1 MSDTNDPR
9 PLTSAFESPTYGED
23 SSFHVDQPV
32 GSMSISPCGRDVVL
46 ASKEGLHVIDLD
58 SPYSPPRYLPHHTPW
73 EVADVQ
79 WSPFAARD
87 YWVVS
92 TSNQKA
98 LVWNLAMQSYQN
110 SIEHVLH
117 AHTRAITDI
126 NFSAHHPDILATCAV
141 DSFVHCWDL
150 RVTSRPAISFSD
162 WFAGATQV
170 KWNRQNPNVI
180 ASSHDKF
187 LRIWDKRMGAYP
199 IRSIEAHDTKIYGV
213 DWNRVR
219 PGALATCSLDKTI
232 KFWDYTVEDDV
243 PEKVIKTPFPV
254 WRARNTPFGWGVLA
268 MPQRGNSDLH
278 LYSRRA
284 EEGADFDGNLPPV
297 HSFPG
302 HKGQVKEFLWRA
314 RGDVVDGIDNR
325 EFQLVSWGTD
335 KELRLH
341 RVDPDVLQRV
351 GYEKGKSFISNL
363 NITRKGAVYRSFRD
377 ENVGVEIEEDGAMS
391 PAFDAPAPP
400 PSRGAGMN
408 TISIPYAPAWIQG
421 GNTDSRIGMK
431 GKAGARAD
439 TNPIAWMRGVKI
451 SGWDIETLGDEITHV
466 GEKFTKVAFESV
478 DIRRRKVT
486 ISLHG
491 PWAADGASLFIRVDI
506 KFPPDYP
513 RDSVPTFS
521 VQKTAAVS
529 DQLTEKIIAE
539 LQTIAQTYLSHKRGC
554 LEGVVRY
561 LLGESNLEESIAW
574 ILGETAE
581 TIKSPTNGHVGGDES
596 SDEDEVGLSQ
606 SQDLAMSSE
615 LIRPVNAN
623 VMVPRAR
630 ECGAI
635 WTRDGRLVCFFPA
648 KKDKSAYSLENLGFK
663 EMTRLSRTDNL
674 FERFGR
680 FETSSPGPRITG
692 TIASTDD
699 GASDYSD
706 DSEAETSSSSGSSG
720 ILSGLQHRFPT
731 TQTWRSAG
739 SLGFYR
745 PRSTDNSQR
754 STAGGMTSGS
764 FDAPQNSIS
773 IHDLSDLLPAKREL
787 ASEYRICGEVVDVC
801 AHNAAVALDHG
812 YDELA
817 RTWGLVK
824 LILNQTKS
832 SWSSRSKDTRGS
844 QIRRKDS
851 ATELNADVFHPDQ
864 APRNTTG
871 VVQWGNHPFGAQW
884 LIPALF
890 THFEQIGD
898 IQMVAMLSCVLYEP
912 DQQTPQMGETSP
924 KPEDNVFSPDCLH
937 EITPGPNKSR
947 AVTPLNST
955 PKDNYTTPVTQ
966 SSGRSSLEVW
976 PPGTTPPYSTG
987 TTPPPV
993 SRALGIERRAGTQ
1006 STSLAASP
1014 DQQTQTRSGHGFGS
1028 ALASSLSKSFT
1039 FAPSSASPPA
1049 SGISK
1054 RRQNQ
1059 SEGIHQTGGSGAW
1072 TPSHS
1077 AKPSSA
1083 KAYHPTPT
1091 VTSTSQTHS
1100 DTESER
1106 LMAKAPRKVQV
1117 TLKNKNAFESPSKT
1131 QNLLLDPK
1139 KDQLYRSYRMAYAQR
1154 LSIWG
1159 LPVQRSEMLKIGD
1172 IIKHPNRALA
1182 PHQNLNHPDDSLP
1195 TSNFARR
1202 SSAEA
1207 STEEMKKGLEIRRHC
1222 TNCGVQQLS
1231 IFTIQD
1237 AANATAP
1244 SIFDAQTKTSAPPI
1258 FCSKCKPRRPLP
1270 LKLPCVICCEVV
1282 DGMLTPCLGCGHVC
1296 CFTCY
1301 RAWLSAISSDS
1312 DSSSSQRDDDRG
1324 LDLTEVEFC
1333 PTGCGCKCANLAMTA
1348 LSASWTQTQN
1358 QTPSPPS
1365 ILGTDNSSSGNGTG
1379 FGLGIASPQ
1388 MRRSEGS
1395 SKSIDGLV
1403 HTNPNPGHAEAD
1415 LDKWGVSPF
1424 ASLAR
1429 GLGGGL
1435 SRGLRGKDD
1444 RDTNDNQDSDKDR
1457 DKDKDNDRRKL
1468 RTVSAFVSKRSSLNQ
1483 VLS

>member
-1 MSDTNDPR
+1 MSDSNDPR
-9 PLTSAFESPTYGED
+9 PLASAFDSPTFAED

-98 LVWNLAMQSYQN
+98 LVWNLAMRSYQN

-150 RVTSRPAISFSD
+150 RATSRPAISFSD

-180 ASSHDKF
+180 ASSHDRF

-232 KFWDYTVEDDV
+232 KFWDYTIEDDV

-254 WRARNTPFGWGVLA
+254 WRARNTPFGWGVLV

-284 EEGADFDGNLPPV
+284 VEGTDPDGHLPPV

-314 RGDVVDGIDNR
+314 RGDVVDGIDHR

-377 ENVGVEIEEDGAMS
+377 ENVGLEIEEDFAMS
-391 PAFDAPAPP
+391 PEFETPVPP
-400 PSRGAGMN
+400 SSRGAGMN

-421 GNTDSRIGMK
+421 GNADSRIGMK
-431 GKAGARAD
+431 SRSGLRAD
-439 TNPIAWMRGVKI
+439 NNPIAWMRGVKI

-478 DIRRRKVT
+478 DIRRRKAT

-491 PWAADGASLFIRVDI
+491 PWGADGASLFIRVDI

-513 RDSVPTFS
+513 RDAVPTFS
-521 VQKTAAVS
+521 VQKTTAVS
-529 DQLTEKIIAE
+529 DQLASKIIAE
-539 LQTIAQTYLSHKRGC
+539 LQTISETYLSYKRGC

-561 LLGESNLEESIAW
+561 LLGESSLEESIAW

-581 TIKSPTNGHVGGDES
+581 TIKSPTNGHDGGDES

-635 WTRDGRLVCFFPA
+635 WGNDGRLVCFFPT

-663 EMTRLSRTDNL
+663 EMTRLSRSDNL

-699 GASDYSD
+699 GASEYSD

-731 TQTWRSAG
+731 PQTWRSAG
-739 SLGFYR
+739 SLGLYR

-754 STAGGMTSGS
+754 STVGGMTSRS
-764 FDAPQNSIS
+764 SDAPQNVIS
-773 IHDLSDLLPAKREL
+773 IHDLSGILPAKREL
-787 ASEYRICGEVVDVC
+787 AIGYRICGKVVDVC

-812 YDELA
+812 HYELA
-817 RTWGLVK
+817 RIWGLVK
-824 LILNQTKS
+824 LILHQTKPLS
-832 SWSSRSKDTRGS
+832 PSRVTNSISRSSRI
-844 QIRRKDS
+844 QRKDS
-851 ATELNADVFHPDQ
+851 AIDLSFDALHSKKTSQ
-864 APRNTTG
+864 NTTN
-871 VVQWGNHPFGAQW
+871 VVEWGNHPFGGHW

-890 THFEQIGD
+890 AHFEQVGD

-912 DQQTPQMGETSP
+912 NLERTPPKRELLPEQADNDFFPLDVHKDATSAA
-924 KPEDNVFSPDCLH
+924 NMSQ
-937 EITPGPNKSR
+937 
-947 AVTPLNST
+947 AVTPLNSA
-955 PKDNYTTPVTQ
+955 PKDSHATRGAQ
-966 SSGRSSLEVW
+966 SSGRSSLELW
-976 PPGTTPPYSTG
+976 RAGTTPPYSAG
-987 TTPPPV
+987 TTPPLL
-993 SRALGIERRAGTQ
+993 SRTSGLGIERRAVTQ
-1006 STSLAASP
+1006 HPSLAASP
-1014 DQQTQTRSGHGFGS
+1014 DQQAQARSGSGFGS
-1028 ALASSLSKSFT
+1028 ALASSLTRSFNT

-1049 SGISK
+1049 GDLL
-1054 RRQNQ
+1054 RRKYAQVE
-1059 SEGIHQTGGSGAW
+1059 SPRTAVGSGTW
-1072 TPSHS
+1072 TPTITTPRPASTNNDHL
-1077 AKPSSA
+1077 AAAAISS
-1083 KAYHPTPT
+1083 
-1091 VTSTSQTHS
+1091 SQTHS

-1106 LMAKAPRKVQV
+1106 PTPKNAKPTKKVRI
-1117 TLKNKNAFESPSKT
+1117 TLKNKGSFDSDNAT
-1131 QNLLLDPK
+1131 QALFLDPN
-1139 KDQLYRSYRMAYAQR
+1139 KDRVYRSYRIAYAHL
-1154 LSIWG
+1154 LSVWG
-1159 LPVQRSEMLKIGD
+1159 LPIQRSEILKIGD
-1172 IIKHPNRALA
+1172 LEQSNHARSREAA
-1182 PHQNLNHPDDSLP
+1182 PSSPKDSFSLP
-1195 TSNFARR
+1195 GPIRTTSP
-1202 SSAEA
+1202 ET
-1207 STEEMKKGLEIRRHC
+1207 STDEDDKGLGIQRHC
-1222 TNCGVQQLS
+1222 LGCGAPQLS
-1231 IFTIQD
+1231 IFAIQTTVD
-1237 AANATAP
+1237 AAVAAKNGKTKGDAS
-1244 SIFDAQTKTSAPPI
+1244 SIICP
-1258 FCSKCKPRRPLP
+1258 KCKPIRPLP
-1270 LKLPCVICCEVV
+1270 LKVPCAICHEVV
-1282 DGMLTPCLGCGHVC
+1282 EGMLAPCLGCGHVC
-1296 CFTCY
+1296 CFSCY
-1301 RAWLSAISSDS
+1301 RDWLPVVSTDPSQQHSNDS
-1312 DSSSSQRDDDRG
+1312 NQELDSQ
-1324 LDLTEVEFC
+1324 FC
-1333 PTGCGCKCANLAMTA
+1333 PAGCGCRCADHGMIDIAAPPPLSWSRASSPVHEGDSPN
-1348 LSASWTQTQN
+1348 SASVYRVQN
-1358 QTPSPPS
+1358 RRE
-1365 ILGTDNSSSGNGTG
+1365 
-1379 FGLGIASPQ
+1379 AS
-1388 MRRSEGS
+1388 R
-1395 SKSIDGLV
+1395 SIDGLM
-1403 HTNPNPGHAEAD
+1403 NPGHVHGHGHAEDD
-1415 LDKWGVSPF
+1415 LEHWGASPF

-1435 SRGLRGKDD
+1435 SRGLRGKE
-1444 RDTNDNQDSDKDR
+1444 DK
-1457 DKDKDNDRRKL
+1457 RKSGK
-1468 RTVSAFVSKRSSLNQ
+1468 TPGNSAFVPKRSSMNQ
-1483 VLS
+1483 VLI

>member
-1 MSDTNDPR
+1 MSDSNETR
-9 PLTSAFESPTYGED
+9 PLSSAFDSPTFGED
-23 SSFHVDQPV
+23 SSIHVDQPI

-46 ASKEGLHVIDLD
+46 ASKEGLHVLDLD

-117 AHTRAITDI
+117 GHTRAITDI
-126 NFSAHHPDILATCAV
+126 NFSAHHPDVLATCAV

-150 RVTSRPAISFSD
+150 RTPSRPAISFSD

-284 EEGADFDGNLPPV
+284 VEGADTDGHLPPV

-314 RGDVVDGIDNR
+314 RGDVVDGIDHR

-341 RVDPDVLQRV
+341 RVDPDILQRV
-351 GYEKGKSFISNL
+351 GYEEGKSFISNL
-363 NITRKGAVYRSFRD
+363 NITRKGASYRSFRD
-377 ENVGVEIEEDGAMS
+377 GNVGLDNEYEGSLS
-391 PAFDAPAPP
+391 PAFEPTAPSS
-400 PSRGAGMN
+400 SRSAGLN

-421 GNTDSRIGMK
+421 GNTDSRIGMQ
-431 GKAGARAD
+431 GRPNLRAD
-439 TNPIAWMRGVKI
+439 TNPISWMRGVKI

-478 DIRRRKVT
+478 DIRRRKAT
-486 ISLHG
+486 ISLQG
-491 PWAADGASLFIRVDI
+491 PWGPEGASLFLRVDI

-513 RDSVPTFS
+513 RDSVPSFS
-521 VQKTAAVS
+521 VQKTTAVS
-529 DQLTEKIIAE
+529 DQLASKIIAE
-539 LQTIAQTYLSHKRGC
+539 LQTISETYLSHKRGC

-561 LLGESNLEESIAW
+561 LLGESSLEESIAW

-581 TIKSPTNGHVGGDES
+581 TVKSPTNGQAGGEES

-606 SQDLAMSSE
+606 SQDLAMSSD

-623 VMVPRAR
+623 VMVPMAR
-630 ECGAI
+630 VCGAV
-635 WTRDGRLVCFFPA
+635 WAKDGRLVCFFPT
-648 KKDKSAYSLENLGFK
+648 KKDKSEYSLENLGLK
-663 EMTRLSRTDNL
+663 EMTRLSRSDKV

-680 FETSSPGPRITG
+680 FQTNSPGPRATG
-692 TIASTDD
+692 TITSTDD
-699 GASDYSD
+699 GASEYSD
-706 DSEAETSSSSGSSG
+706 DSDAETSSSSGSSG

-731 TQTWRSAG
+731 PQTWRSAG
-739 SLGFYR
+739 SLGLYR

-754 STAGGMTSGS
+754 STVGGMTSRS
-764 FDAPQNSIS
+764 SDTPQNMIS
-773 IHDLSDLLPAKREL
+773 IYDLSDILPAKRGL
-787 ASEYRICGEVVDVC
+787 ASKYRICGKVVDVC

-812 YDELA
+812 YYELA
-817 RTWGLVK
+817 RIWGLVK
-824 LILNQTKS
+824 LILHENKS
-832 SWSSRSKDTRGS
+832 PRSSPPRSATARVS
-844 QIRRKDS
+844 RIQRKDS
-851 ATELNADVFHPDQ
+851 AIDLSYDDQ
-864 APRNTTG
+864 SPQDTTG
-871 VVQWGNHPFGAQW
+871 SVIQWGNHPFGGHW

-890 THFEQIGD
+890 SHFEQIGD

-912 DQQTPQMGETSP
+912 NLERTPPEKESKAVP
-924 KPEDNVFSPDCLH
+924 KGADHGSFSL
-937 EITPGPNKSR
+937 EFYNTRPGGTNKSQ

-955 PKDNYTTPVTQ
+955 PKDSHATPVTQ
-966 SSGRSSLEVW
+966 SSGRSSSELW
-976 PPGTTPPYSTG
+976 RTGTTPPLSTG
-987 TTPPPV
+987 TTPPLL
-993 SRALGIERRAGTQ
+993 RMGGLAAERKAVTQ
-1006 STSLAASP
+1006 NPSLAASP
-1014 DQQTQTRSGHGFGS
+1014 DQQSQPRSGSGFGS
-1028 ALASSLSKSFT
+1028 VLASSLSRSFT
-1039 FAPSSASPPA
+1039 FGPSSASPPA
-1049 SGISK
+1049 GDLPRKKQESPHAAGGTGIWATSGF
-1054 RRQNQ
+1054 
-1059 SEGIHQTGGSGAW
+1059 T
-1072 TPSHS
+1072 
-1077 AKPSSA
+1077 AKPVSA
-1083 KAYHPTPT
+1083 IPDYLT
-1091 VTSTSQTHS
+1091 TSTALTSQTHS

-1106 LMAKAPRKVQV
+1106 ARISKGTGKVRA
-1117 TLKNKNAFESPSKT
+1117 TLKNKGAFESDSTT
-1131 QNLLLDPK
+1131 QNLFLDPK
-1139 KDQLYRSYRMAYAQR
+1139 KDRLYRSYRIAYAYL

-1159 LPVQRSEMLKIGD
+1159 LPVQHSEMLKIGD
-1172 IIKHPNRALA
+1172 TAIQL
-1182 PHQNLNHPDDSLP
+1182 QDNHTRHRNSSSPEDSFSL
-1195 TSNFARR
+1195 SSFARR
-1202 SSAEA
+1202 GSVGTATGEDIQ
-1207 STEEMKKGLEIRRHC
+1207 GLGVQRHC
-1222 TNCGVQQLS
+1222 IRCGHALQLS
-1231 IFTIQD
+1231 IFAIQD
-1237 AANATAP
+1237 ITNAAVAAAKNHVKGSGT
-1244 SIFDAQTKTSAPPI
+1244 SIICPNCEPK
-1258 FCSKCKPRRPLP
+1258 RPLP
-1270 LKLPCVICCEVV
+1270 LKIPCVICREVV
-1282 DGMLTPCLGCGHVC
+1282 EGMLTPCLGCGHVS
-1296 CFTCY
+1296 CFGCY
-1301 RAWLSAISSDS
+1301 QDWLSTNSSDLHS
-1312 DSSSSQRDDDRG
+1312 DDSDQETDSQ
-1324 LDLTEVEFC
+1324 FC
-1333 PTGCGCKCANLAMTA
+1333 PSGCGCKCADHAETEIPA
-1348 LSASWTQTQN
+1348 PWSQP
-1358 QTPSPPS
+1358 PSP
-1365 ILGTDNSSSGNGTG
+1365 IAEDDNS
-1379 FGLGIASPQ
+1379 IH
-1388 MRRSEGS
+1388 RSHVKRLEES
-1395 SKSIDGLV
+1395 RSIDFLATSGQ
-1403 HTNPNPGHAEAD
+1403 HEDD
-1415 LDKWGVSPF
+1415 LENWGVSPF

-1435 SRGLRGKDD
+1435 SRGLRGKE
-1444 RDTNDNQDSDKDR
+1444 DK
-1457 DKDKDNDRRKL
+1457 RKSK
-1468 RTVSAFVSKRSSLNQ
+1468 TASSTFVPKRSSMNQ

>member
-1 MSDTNDPR
+1 MSDSNEPR
-9 PLTSAFESPTYGED
+9 PLTSAFESPTFGED

-46 ASKEGLHVIDLD
+46 ASKEGLHIIDLD

-150 RVTSRPAISFSD
+150 RTPSRPAISVSD

-170 KWNRQNPNVI
+170 KWNRQNPNII

-232 KFWDYTVEDDV
+232 KFWDYTVADDV

-284 EEGADFDGNLPPV
+284 VEGTDPEGHLPPV
-297 HSFPG
+297 HSFPR

-314 RGDVVDGIDNR
+314 RGNVVDGLDNR

-341 RVDPDVLQRV
+341 RVDSEVLERV

-363 NITRKGAVYRSFRD
+363 NITRKGALYRSFRD
-377 ENVGVEIEEDGAMS
+377 PNVGLEDGDESPLS
-391 PAFDAPAPP
+391 PAFESALSP
-400 PSRGAGMN
+400 PSRGMEMN

-421 GNTDSRIGMK
+421 ANADSRIGMQ
-431 GKAGARAD
+431 GRSSLRTD

-478 DIRRRKVT
+478 DIRQRKAT

-491 PWAADGASLFIRVDI
+491 PWGEEGASLFIRVDI

-513 RDSVPTFS
+513 RDSVPTFV
-521 VQKTAAVS
+521 VQKTTAVT
-529 DQLTEKIIAE
+529 DDLVNKIAAE
-539 LQTIAQTYLSHKRGC
+539 LQTISETYLSHKRGC

-581 TIKSPTNGHVGGDES
+581 TVKSPTNGQVGGEES
-596 SDEDEVGLSQ
+596 SDEDEVGMSQ

-623 VMVPRAR
+623 VMVPVAR
-630 ECGAI
+630 VCGAV
-635 WTRDGRLVCFFPA
+635 WAKDGRLVCFFPT
-648 KKDKSAYSLENLGFK
+648 KKDNSAYSLENLGFK
-663 EMTRLSRTDNL
+663 EMTRLSRSEKV

-680 FETSSPGPRITG
+680 FETSSPGPRNIG
-692 TIASTDD
+692 TITSTDD
-699 GASDYSD
+699 GASEYSD

-731 TQTWRSAG
+731 PQTWRSAG

-754 STAGGMTSGS
+754 STVGGATARSS
-764 FDAPQNSIS
+764 DAAQNVIS
-773 IHDLSDLLPAKREL
+773 IHGLSSLLPAKREL
-787 ASEYRICGEVVDVC
+787 AFRYRICGKVVDVC
-801 AHNAAVALDHG
+801 AHNAEVALELG
-812 YDELA
+812 YSELA
-817 RTWGLVK
+817 RIWGLVK
-824 LILNQTKS
+824 LILHENRTP
-832 SWSSRSKDTRGS
+832 GS
-844 QIRRKDS
+844 PIPRIANGVSPIQRKDS
-851 ATELNADVFHPDQ
+851 AIDLSYDTVHGDRSLLD
-864 APRNTTG
+864 TTG
-871 VVQWGNHPFGAQW
+871 VIEWGNHPYGSQW
-884 LIPALF
+884 LIPALLE
-890 THFEQIGD
+890 HFERTGD
-898 IQMVAMLSCVLYEP
+898 VQMVAMLSCVLYEP
-912 DQQTPQMGETSP
+912 NLDRTPPEAMTAR
-924 KPEDNVFSPDCLH
+924 KPADNDALSIDFY
-937 EITPGPNKSR
+937 GPPSAGIDKSQ
-947 AVTPLNST
+947 AATPLTST
-955 PKDNYTTPVTQ
+955 PKDSHATPATH
-966 SSGRSSLEVW
+966 SSGRSSSEIW
-976 PPGTTPPYSTG
+976 RTGTTPPFSTG
-987 TTPPPV
+987 TTPPLL
-993 SRALGIERRAGTQ
+993 SRTGALAAERKAVTQ
-1006 STSLAASP
+1006 NPSLAASP
-1014 DQQTQTRSGHGFGS
+1014 DQQSQPRSGSGFGS
-1028 ALASSLSKSFT
+1028 VLASSLSRSFT

-1049 SGISK
+1049 GGLLK
-1054 RRQNQ
+1054 RRLGQ
-1059 SEGIHQTGGSGAW
+1059 SESPQAPTGSGTW
-1072 TPSHS
+1072 TPNTPHFKPAS
-1077 AKPSSA
+1077 AIPEYLA
-1083 KAYHPTPT
+1083 
-1091 VTSTSQTHS
+1091 TSTAVTSQTHS

-1106 LMAKAPRKVQV
+1106 TRIPRVKGKVRTV
-1117 TLKNKNAFESPSKT
+1117 LKNQGAFDTDST
-1131 QNLLLDPK
+1131 TLNTFLDPK
-1139 KDQLYRSYRMAYAQR
+1139 KGSLYRSYRSAYAHL

-1159 LPVQRSEMLKIGD
+1159 LPLQRSELLKIGD
-1172 IIKHPNRALA
+1172 TATQALDSRARTLKS
-1182 PHQNLNHPDDSLP
+1182 PEHSFTLSGS
-1195 TSNFARR
+1195 TRR
-1202 SSAEA
+1202 G
-1207 STEEMKKGLEIRRHC
+1207 STEPATGEESRGLGIQRHC
-1222 TNCGVQQLS
+1222 IGCGQPQQLC
-1231 IFTIQD
+1231 IFTIQNVVD
-1237 AANATAP
+1237 TAVTAAKNNVKGATVP
-1244 SIFDAQTKTSAPPI
+1244 LI
-1258 FCSKCKPRRPLP
+1258 CSHCKPKRPLP
-1270 LKLPCVICCEVV
+1270 LKLPCVICREVV
-1282 DGMLTPCLGCGHVC
+1282 EGMLTPCLGCGHVC
-1296 CFTCY
+1296 CFSCARDWAAT
-1301 RAWLSAISSDS
+1301 ISDLPFGDDS
-1312 DSSSSQRDDDRG
+1312 EH
-1324 LDLTEVEFC
+1324 EVDPQFC
-1333 PTGCGCKCANLAMTA
+1333 PSGCGCKCADHAVIDNAPPW
-1348 LSASWTQTQN
+1348 SEP
-1358 QTPSPPS
+1358 PSPLAES
-1365 ILGTDNSSSGNGTG
+1365 DSSLFKGRIEQLDG
-1379 FGLGIASPQ
+1379 P
-1388 MRRSEGS
+1388 
-1395 SKSIDGLV
+1395 KSIDHVANLGQPEDELE
-1403 HTNPNPGHAEAD
+1403 HWDA
-1415 LDKWGVSPF
+1415 SPF

-1435 SRGLRGKDD
+1435 SRGLRGKE
-1444 RDTNDNQDSDKDR
+1444 DK
-1457 DKDKDNDRRKL
+1457 RKPK
-1468 RTVSAFVSKRSSLNQ
+1468 TPNSAFVPKKSSMNQ

>member
-1 MSDTNDPR
+1 MSDSTDPR
-9 PLTSAFESPTYGED
+9 PLTSAFESPTFGED

-58 SPYSPPRYLPHHTPW
+58 SPYSPPRYLAHHTPW

-87 YWVVS
+87 YWVAS

-98 LVWNLAMQSYQN
+98 LVWNLAMQNHQN

-180 ASSHDKF
+180 ASSHDRF

-232 KFWDYTVEDDV
+232 KFWDYNVEDDV

-284 EEGADFDGNLPPV
+284 VEGVDPDGHLPPV
-297 HSFPG
+297 QSFPG

-314 RGDVVDGIDNR
+314 RGDVVDGIDHR

-341 RVDPDVLQRV
+341 RVDPDVLERV

-377 ENVGVEIEEDGAMS
+377 ENVSMEYEGDAMS
-391 PAFDAPAPP
+391 PAFDPPVPP
-400 PSRGAGMN
+400 PSRGAGMNAN

-421 GNTDSRIGMK
+421 GNPASRIGMK
-431 GKAGARAD
+431 SRPGPRAD

-451 SGWDIETLGDEITHV
+451 SGWDLETLGDEITHV
-466 GEKFTKVAFESV
+466 GEKFSKVAFEAV
-478 DIRRRKVT
+478 DIRRRKAT

-491 PWAADGASLFIRVDI
+491 PWGAEGASLFIRVDI
-506 KFPPDYP
+506 NFPSEYP
-513 RDSVPTFS
+513 RDAVPTFN
-521 VQKTAAVS
+521 VQKTTAVS
-529 DQLTEKIIAE
+529 ESLAGKIIAD
-539 LQTIAQTYLSHKRGC
+539 LQAIAQTYLSHKRGC

-561 LLGESNLEESIAW
+561 LLGETDLEESIAW

-581 TIKSPTNGHVGGDES
+581 TIKSPTNGHIGGDES

-630 ECGAI
+630 ECGAV
-635 WTRDGRLVCFFPA
+635 WSMDGRLVCFFPT

-663 EMTRLSRTDNL
+663 EMTRLSRSDNL

-680 FETSSPGPRITG
+680 FETSSPGPRASG
-692 TIASTDD
+692 TVASTDD
-699 GASDYSD
+699 GASEYSD

-720 ILSGLQHRFPT
+720 VLSGLQHRFPT

-739 SLGFYR
+739 SLGLYR

-754 STAGGMTSGS
+754 STVGGMTSRS
-764 FDAPQNSIS
+764 SDVPQNIIS
-773 IHDLSDLLPAKREL
+773 IHDLNDLLPAKREL
-787 ASEYRICGEVVDVC
+787 ASQYSICGRVVDVC
-801 AHNAAVALDHG
+801 VHNAAVALNHG
-812 YDELA
+812 YYELA

-824 LILNQTKS
+824 LILHQTTS
-832 SWSSRSKDTRGS
+832 SGSSRSKDPKKGH
-844 QIRRKDS
+844 IRRKDS
-851 ATELNADVFHPDQ
+851 AIDLKLDTLYSDQ
-864 APRNTTG
+864 FSSNSHG
-871 VVQWGNHPFGAQW
+871 VVQWGDHPFGGHW

-890 THFEQIGD
+890 AHFEKIGD

-912 DQQTPQMGETSP
+912 NLEPSW
-924 KPEDNVFSPDCLH
+924 
-937 EITPGPNKSR
+937 PNKKSSKKQEDR
-947 AVTPLNST
+947 DTFSLIADHNAPQDSNRTHAETPLNST
-955 PKDNYTTPVTQ
+955 PRENHTTPLTQ

-976 PPGTTPPYSTG
+976 RPGNTPPYSTG
-987 TTPPPV
+987 TTPPLL
-993 SRALGIERRAGTQ
+993 SRAGLGIERRAVTQ
-1006 STSLAASP
+1006 NASLAASP
-1014 DQQTQTRSGHGFGS
+1014 DQQVQTKSGSGFGS
-1028 ALASSLSKSFT
+1028 ALASSLSRSFT
-1039 FAPSSASPPA
+1039 FGPSSASPPA
-1049 SGISK
+1049 GGLS
-1054 RRQNQ
+1054 RRKQNH
-1059 SEGIHQTGGSGAW
+1059 SESPQGAGSSGAW
-1072 TPSHS
+1072 TPGDSTKPAS
-1077 AKPSSA
+1077 AKHDHLTA
-1083 KAYHPTPT
+1083 TGA
-1091 VTSTSQTHS
+1091 STSQTHS

-1106 LMAKAPRKVQV
+1106 PMTKASKKARI
-1117 TLKNKNAFESPSKT
+1117 TLKNQGAFDSSYT
-1131 QNLLLDPK
+1131 SRTLFSDPK
-1139 KDQLYRSYRMAYAQR
+1139 KIQLYRSYRMAYSHL

-1172 IIKHPNRALA
+1172 AINQPSGA
-1182 PHQNLNHPDDSLP
+1182 PASSEENNGREEPLP
-1195 TSNFARR
+1195 TPGFPRR

-1207 STEEMKKGLEIRRHC
+1207 STDKNNKGLGIQRHC
-1222 TNCGVQQLS
+1222 SGCGAQQLS
-1231 IFTIQD
+1231 IFTIQETVD
-1237 AANATAP
+1237 AVVNAATNGQAKANASSILCSNCNP
-1244 SIFDAQTKTSAPPI
+1244 S
-1258 FCSKCKPRRPLP
+1258 RPLP
-1270 LKLPCVICCEVV
+1270 LKLPCAICCEVV
-1282 DGMLTPCLGCGHVC
+1282 EGMLAPCLGCGHVC
-1296 CFTCY
+1296 CFSCY
-1301 RAWLSAISSDS
+1301 RAWLPAISTSPEAETGPKNTAAADQEP
-1312 DSSSSQRDDDRG
+1312 DAQ
-1324 LDLTEVEFC
+1324 FC
-1333 PTGCGCKCANLAMTA
+1333 PTGCGCKCADHAMADPYTT
-1348 LSASWTQTQN
+1348 SSQAS
-1358 QTPSPPS
+1358 SPPLVLESDHSNSTSTPLHRPQPKRPDGSRS
-1365 ILGTDNSSSGNGTG
+1365 I
-1379 FGLGIASPQ
+1379 A
-1388 MRRSEGS
+1388 
-1395 SKSIDGLV
+1395 GLV
-1403 HTNPNPGHAEAD
+1403 HPTHGHPEDD
-1415 LDKWGVSPF
+1415 LEHWGASPF

-1429 GLGGGL
+1429 GLGGG
-1435 SRGLRGKDD
+1435 S
-1444 RDTNDNQDSDKDR
+1444 T
-1457 DKDKDNDRRKL
+1457 
-1468 RTVSAFVSKRSSLNQ
+1468 FVPKKSSMNQ

>member
-1 MSDTNDPR
+1 MSDHNDPR

-46 ASKEGLHVIDLD
+46 ASKEGLHIIDLD

-98 LVWNLAMQSYQN
+98 LVWNLAMKSYQN

-141 DSFVHCWDL
+141 DSFIHCWDL

-170 KWNRQNPNVI
+170 KWNRQNPNII
-180 ASSHDKF
+180 ASSHDKY

-284 EEGADFDGNLPPV
+284 PESAESDGHLPPV

-314 RGDVVDGIDNR
+314 RGDVVDGIDHR

-377 ENVGVEIEEDGAMS
+377 ENAGLEPEEDGAMS
-391 PAFDAPAPP
+391 PAFEAPAPP
-400 PSRGAGMN
+400 PSRGPGIN

-421 GNTDSRIGMK
+421 GNADSRIGMK
-431 GKAGARAD
+431 SRSGLRAD
-439 TNPIAWMRGVKI
+439 TNPISWMRGVKI

-478 DIRRRKVT
+478 DIRRRKAT

-491 PWAADGASLFIRVDI
+491 PWGIEGSSLFIRVDI
-506 KFPPDYP
+506 KFPPEYP
-513 RDSVPTFS
+513 KDAVPTFS
-521 VQKTAAVS
+521 VQKTTAVS
-529 DQLTEKIIAE
+529 DELASKVIAE
-539 LQTIAQTYLSHKRGC
+539 LQTISETYLSHKRGC

-561 LLGESNLEESIAW
+561 LLGESSLEESIAW

-581 TIKSPTNGHVGGDES
+581 AIKSPTNGHVGGDES

-630 ECGAI
+630 ECGAV
-635 WTRDGRLVCFFPA
+635 WSNDGRLVCFFPT

-663 EMTRLSRTDNL
+663 EMTRLSRSDNL

-699 GASDYSD
+699 GHSEDSD

-731 TQTWRSAG
+731 PQTWRSAG

-754 STAGGMTSGS
+754 STVGAMTSQS
-764 FDAPQNSIS
+764 SDAPQNVIS

-787 ASEYRICGEVVDVC
+787 ASGYRICGKVVDVC

-812 YDELA
+812 YYELA
-817 RTWGLVK
+817 RIWGLVK
-824 LILNQTKS
+824 LILHQTRSFPGSTKS
-832 SWSSRSKDTRGS
+832 SRTSRI
-844 QIRRKDS
+844 QRKDS
-851 ATELNADVFHPDQ
+851 AVDLSYDALHPAKTSRDT
-864 APRNTTG
+864 AN
-871 VVQWGNHPFGAQW
+871 VVQWGNHPFGGHW

-890 THFEQIGD
+890 AHFEQIGD

-912 DQQTPQMGETSP
+912 NLERTAPEPSP
-924 KPEDNVFSPDCLH
+924 KQADHHSFPLDISHNATLGTD
-937 EITPGPNKSR
+937 KSQ
-947 AVTPLNST
+947 AVTPLHAT
-955 PKDNYTTPVTQ
+955 PKDSHTTPGTQ
-966 SSGRSSLEVW
+966 YSGRSSLEIW
-976 PPGTTPPYSTG
+976 RSGTTPPYSAG
-987 TTPPPV
+987 TTPPFL
-993 SRALGIERRAGTQ
+993 SRADGLGIERKAVTQ
-1006 STSLAASP
+1006 NQSLAASP
-1014 DQQTQTRSGHGFGS
+1014 DQQPQPRSASGFGS
-1028 ALASSLSKSFT
+1028 ALASSLTRSFNT

-1049 SGISK
+1049 GDLL
-1054 RRQNQ
+1054 RRRFAQVE
-1059 SEGIHQTGGSGAW
+1059 SPRTAVGSGTW
-1072 TPSHS
+1072 TPTNSTPKPATANLDNLTTTATS
-1077 AKPSSA
+1077 A
-1083 KAYHPTPT
+1083 
-1091 VTSTSQTHS
+1091 SQTHS

-1106 LMAKAPRKVQV
+1106 PNAKNANSTKKVRI
-1117 TLKNKNAFESPSKT
+1117 TLKNKGAFESDNST
-1131 QNLLLDPK
+1131 QALFIDPK
-1139 KDQLYRSYRMAYAQR
+1139 KDRLYRSYRMAYAHL

-1172 IIKHPNRALA
+1172 LEQPSPDDIREGKPSDPRDSFSLPRLPRTASPEALA
-1182 PHQNLNHPDDSLP
+1182 DEDG
-1195 TSNFARR
+1195 
-1202 SSAEA
+1202 
-1207 STEEMKKGLEIRRHC
+1207 KGLGIQRHC
-1222 TNCGVQQLS
+1222 IRCGAPQLS
-1231 IFTIQD
+1231 IFAIQSTVD
-1237 AANATAP
+1237 GAVTAKNSKTKGDATAVICP
-1244 SIFDAQTKTSAPPI
+1244 N
-1258 FCSKCKPRRPLP
+1258 CKPTRPLP
-1270 LKLPCVICCEVV
+1270 LKLPCAICHEVV
-1282 DGMLTPCLGCGHVC
+1282 EGMLTPCLGCGHVS
-1296 CFTCY
+1296 CFDCY
-1301 RAWLSAISSDS
+1301 REWLSVVSTELQQQDDDS
-1312 DSSSSQRDDDRG
+1312 DQELDSQ
-1324 LDLTEVEFC
+1324 FC
-1333 PTGCGCKCANLAMTA
+1333 PTGCGCKCAEHTITDIPA
-1348 LSASWTQTQN
+1348 LSDWSRA
-1358 QTPSPPS
+1358 PSPVHES
-1365 ILGTDNSSSGNGTG
+1365 ESSNSNSGYRHQN
-1379 FGLGIASPQ
+1379 
-1388 MRRSEGS
+1388 RREGS
-1395 SKSIDGLV
+1395 RSIDGLV
-1403 HTNPNPGHAEAD
+1403 NPSHGHAEDD
-1415 LDKWGVSPF
+1415 LEQWGASPF

-1435 SRGLRGKDD
+1435 SRGLRGKE
-1444 RDTNDNQDSDKDR
+1444 DK
-1457 DKDKDNDRRKL
+1457 RKSK
-1468 RTVSAFVSKRSSLNQ
+1468 TSSAFVPKRSSMNQ
-1483 VLS
+1483 VLT

>member
-1 MSDTNDPR
+1 MSDSNEPR
-9 PLTSAFESPTYGED
+9 PLTSAFESPTFGED

-58 SPYSPPRYLPHHTPW
+58 SPYSPPRYLAHHTPW

-150 RVTSRPAISFSD
+150 RATSRPAISFSD

-170 KWNRQNPNVI
+170 KWNRQNPNII

-199 IRSIEAHDTKIYGV
+199 IRSIEAHGTKIYGV

-219 PGALATCSLDKTI
+219 PGALATCALDKTI

-284 EEGADFDGNLPPV
+284 VEGADPESPLAPV

-314 RGDVVDGIDNR
+314 RGDVVDGIDHR

-341 RVDPDVLQRV
+341 RVDPDVLQSV

-377 ENVGVEIEEDGAMS
+377 EIVGLEIEENGSLS
-391 PAFDAPAPP
+391 PAFEAPVPP
-400 PSRGAGMN
+400 SSRGAGMN
-408 TISIPYAPAWIQG
+408 TISIPYAPAWSQG
-421 GNTDSRIGMK
+421 GNAESRVGMQSRS
-431 GKAGARAD
+431 GPRAD

-466 GEKFTKVAFESV
+466 GEKFTKVAFDSV
-478 DIRRRKVT
+478 DIRRRKAT

-491 PWAADGASLFIRVDI
+491 PWGVDGASLFIRVDI

-513 RDSVPTFS
+513 RDSVPSFT
-521 VQKTAAVS
+521 VQKTTAVS
-529 DQLTEKIIAE
+529 DQLASKIIAE
-539 LQTIAQTYLSHKRGC
+539 LQTISETYLSHKRGC

-561 LLGESNLEESIAW
+561 LLGESSLEESIAW

-581 TIKSPTNGHVGGDES
+581 TVKSPTNGHDES

-606 SQDLAMSSE
+606 SQELAMSSE

-630 ECGAI
+630 ECGAV
-635 WTRDGRLVCFFPA
+635 WAQDGRLVCFFPT

-699 GASDYSD
+699 GTSEYSD

-720 ILSGLQHRFPT
+720 ILSGFQHRFPT

-739 SLGFYR
+739 SLGLYR

-754 STAGGMTSGS
+754 STAGGMTSRS
-764 FDAPQNSIS
+764 SDTPQNVIS
-773 IHDLSDLLPAKREL
+773 IHDLHSLLPAKREL
-787 ASEYRICGEVVDVC
+787 ASRYRICGKVVDVC
-801 AHNAAVALDHG
+801 AHNAAVALD
-812 YDELA
+812 YSYYELA
-817 RTWGLVK
+817 RIWGVVK
-824 LILNQTKS
+824 LILYQRKFA
-832 SWSSRSKDTRGS
+832 RSPPVPKISNRVS
-844 QIRRKDS
+844 QVQRKDS
-851 ATELNADVFHPDQ
+851 AIDLSSDTLHPDQ
-864 APRNTTG
+864 SSQDTTG
-871 VVQWGNHPFGAQW
+871 VVKWGNHPFGGYW

-890 THFEQIGD
+890 AHFEQIGD

-912 DQQTPQMGETSP
+912 NLERTLPGEEASP
-924 KPEDNVFSPDCLH
+924 KQAGHDSFPIDLH
-937 EITPGPNKSR
+937 NTSSAGTNKSQ
-947 AVTPLNST
+947 ALTPLHST
-955 PKDNYTTPVTQ
+955 PKDSHTTPVTQ
-966 SSGRSSLEVW
+966 SSGRSSLELW
-976 PPGTTPPYSTG
+976 RGGTTPPYSTG
-987 TTPPPV
+987 TTPPLL
-993 SRALGIERRAGTQ
+993 SRASGIGVERRAVTQ
-1006 STSLAASP
+1006 NPSLAASP
-1014 DQQTQTRSGHGFGS
+1014 DQQLPPRGGSGFGS
-1028 ALASSLSKSFT
+1028 ALASSLSRSFT
-1039 FAPSSASPPA
+1039 FGPSSASPPA
-1049 SGISK
+1049 SDHP
-1054 RRQNQ
+1054 RRKQGKIE
-1059 SEGIHQTGGSGAW
+1059 SPHAVGGTGVWSPYSSTAKLA
-1072 TPSHS
+1072 S
-1077 AKPSSA
+1077 AKPDHLTTITA
-1083 KAYHPTPT
+1083 P
-1091 VTSTSQTHS
+1091 TSQTQS
-1100 DTESER
+1100 DADSER
-1106 LMAKAPRKVQV
+1106 PNPNPTKKIQV
-1117 TLKNKNAFESPSKT
+1117 ALKNQGAFENDSTT
-1131 QNLLLDPK
+1131 QNLFLDPK
-1139 KDQLYRSYRMAYAQR
+1139 KDQLYRSYRRAYAHL

-1172 IIKHPNRALA
+1172 ITKQPGNTRTHHDNSSSPEVSF
-1182 PHQNLNHPDDSLP
+1182 SL
-1195 TSNFARR
+1195 SGFAHKGSTG
-1202 SSAEA
+1202 SSTDEDN
-1207 STEEMKKGLEIRRHC
+1207 KGLGIRRHC
-1222 TNCGVQQLS
+1222 IGCGAQQLP
-1231 IFTIQD
+1231 IFAIQD
-1237 AANATAP
+1237 AVDAAVAAKGTAT
-1244 SIFDAQTKTSAPPI
+1244 SII
-1258 FCSKCKPRRPLP
+1258 CSKCKPKRPLP
-1270 LKLPCVICCEVV
+1270 LKLSCAICHEVIE
-1282 DGMLTPCLGCGHVC
+1282 GMLVPCLGCGHVC
-1296 CFTCY
+1296 CFSCY
-1301 RAWLSAISSDS
+1301 REWLSAISPDPHRSDDS
-1312 DSSSSQRDDDRG
+1312 DQE
-1324 LDLTEVEFC
+1324 LDSHFC
-1333 PTGCGCKCANLAMTA
+1333 PAGCGCRCADHTMTDIPPPR
-1348 LSASWTQTQN
+1348 SRP
-1358 QTPSPPS
+1358 PSPIPEGDSS
-1365 ILGTDNSSSGNGTG
+1365 IYR
-1379 FGLGIASPQ
+1379 PQ
-1388 MRRSEGS
+1388 TRRSDGS
-1395 SKSIDGLV
+1395 RSIDSLV
-1403 HTNPNPGHAEAD
+1403 NPGQPEDD
-1415 LDKWGVSPF
+1415 LEHWGASPF

-1435 SRGLRGKDD
+1435 SRGLRGKE
-1444 RDTNDNQDSDKDR
+1444 DK
-1457 DKDKDNDRRKL
+1457 RK
-1468 RTVSAFVSKRSSLNQ
+1468 TKTSNSAFVPKKSSMNQ

>member
-1 MSDTNDPR
+1 MSDSNEPR

-46 ASKEGLHVIDLD
+46 ASKEGLHIIDLD

-87 YWVVS
+87 YWVAS

-126 NFSAHHPDILATCAV
+126 NFSAHHPDVLATCAV

-150 RVTSRPAISFSD
+150 RDTSRPAISFSD

-170 KWNRQNPNVI
+170 KWNRQDPNVI

-199 IRSIEAHDTKIYGV
+199 IRSIQAHDTKIYGV

-243 PEKVIKTPFPV
+243 PEKVIQTPFPV

-284 EEGADFDGNLPPV
+284 IDGADPDGPLPPV

-314 RGDVVDGIDNR
+314 RGEVIDGIDHR

-341 RVDPDVLQRV
+341 RVDSDILEKV
-351 GYEKGKSFISNL
+351 GYENGKSFISNL
-363 NITRKGAVYRSFRD
+363 NITRRGAVYRSFRD
-377 ENVGVEIEEDGAMS
+377 ENVDLEYEEDGPSS
-391 PAFDAPAPP
+391 PSFEPTVS
-400 PSRGAGMN
+400 PSSRAGMN
-408 TISIPYAPAWIQG
+408 TISIPYAPAWSQG
-421 GNTDSRIGMK
+421 ANANSRVEMQNRSGQ
-431 GKAGARAD
+431 RTD

-478 DIRRRKVT
+478 DVRRRKAT

-491 PWAADGASLFIRVDI
+491 PWGADGASLFIRVDI

-513 RDSVPTFS
+513 RDSVPTFN
-521 VQKTAAVS
+521 VQKTTAVS
-529 DQLTEKIIAE
+529 DQLASKIVAE
-539 LQTIAQTYLSHKRGC
+539 LQTISETYLSSKRGC

-561 LLGESNLEESIAW
+561 LLGESSLEESIAW

-581 TIKSPTNGHVGGDES
+581 TVKSPTNDHVGGDES

-606 SQDLAMSSE
+606 SQELAISSE

-630 ECGAI
+630 ECGAV
-635 WTRDGRLVCFFPA
+635 WAKDGRLVCFFPT

-680 FETSSPGPRITG
+680 FDTSSPGPRVTG

-699 GASDYSD
+699 GASEYSD

-731 TQTWRSAG
+731 PQTWRSAG

-754 STAGGMTSGS
+754 STVGGMTSRS
-764 FDAPQNSIS
+764 SDAPQNVIS
-773 IHDLSDLLPAKREL
+773 IHDLSSILPAKREL
-787 ASEYRICGEVVDVC
+787 GRGYRICGKVVDVC

-812 YDELA
+812 YYELA
-817 RTWGLVK
+817 RIWGLVK
-824 LILNQTKS
+824 LILHQRR
-832 SWSSRSKDTRGS
+832 SSRSPPIPKNTGKAS
-844 QIRRKDS
+844 HIQRKDS
-851 ATELNADVFHPDQ
+851 AIDLGSDALHPDHSS
-864 APRNTTG
+864 RNTAG
-871 VVQWGNHPFGAQW
+871 VVQWGDHPFGGHW

-890 THFEQIGD
+890 AYFERIGD

-912 DQQTPQMGETSP
+912 DLKEAPSEEDMSP
-924 KPEDNVFSPDCLH
+924 KRAGHDSFSLDFH
-937 EITPGPNKSR
+937 NSPGTGTNKSQ
-947 AVTPLNST
+947 AVTPPNST
-955 PKDNYTTPVTQ
+955 PKESHTTPGTQ
-966 SSGRSSLEVW
+966 SSGRSSSELW
-976 PPGTTPPYSTG
+976 RPGTTPPYSTG
-987 TTPPPV
+987 TTPPLL
-993 SRALGIERRAGTQ
+993 SRASGLGVERRAVTQ
-1006 STSLAASP
+1006 NPSLAASP
-1014 DQQTQTRSGHGFGS
+1014 DQQSQPRTGTGFGS
-1028 ALASSLSKSFT
+1028 ALASSLSRSFT
-1039 FAPSSASPPA
+1039 FGPSSASPPA
-1049 SGISK
+1049 SDLL
-1054 RRQNQ
+1054 RRKQAQN
-1059 SEGIHQTGGSGAW
+1059 ENARTLGGPGAW
-1072 TPSHS
+1072 TPSSSRAKAAS
-1077 AKPSSA
+1077 AKPD
-1083 KAYHPTPT
+1083 HFTT
-1091 VTSTSQTHS
+1091 TSSQTQS
-1100 DTESER
+1100 DAESER
-1106 LMAKAPRKVQV
+1106 LNPKPTKKIRV
-1117 TLKNKNAFESPSKT
+1117 TFKNKGTFDSHT
-1131 QNLLLDPK
+1131 TMQNLFLDPK
-1139 KDQLYRSYRMAYAQR
+1139 KDRIYRSYRIAYAHL

-1172 IIKHPNRALA
+1172 IIKHLDDTDAHNRDSTNAEDSFSLSGFA
-1182 PHQNLNHPDDSLP
+1182 RKDLSGVSANDDS
-1195 TSNFARR
+1195 N
-1202 SSAEA
+1202 
-1207 STEEMKKGLEIRRHC
+1207 GLGIQRHC
-1222 TNCGVQQLS
+1222 ISCGAQQLS
-1231 IFTIQD
+1231 IFAVQDVVD
-1237 AANATAP
+1237 AAVAGTNGQAKGAAT
-1244 SIFDAQTKTSAPPI
+1244 SII
-1258 FCSKCKPRRPLP
+1258 CSNCKPKRPLP
-1270 LKLPCVICCEVV
+1270 LKLPCAICREVV
-1282 DGMLTPCLGCGHVC
+1282 EGMLTPCLGCGHVC
-1296 CFTCY
+1296 CFSCY
-1301 RAWLSAISSDS
+1301 REWLSVIFPGVHHGDNSNAD
-1312 DSSSSQRDDDRG
+1312 
-1324 LDLTEVEFC
+1324 LDTQFC
-1333 PTGCGCKCANLAMTA
+1333 PTGCGCKCTDRTMTDIPA
-1348 LSASWTQTQN
+1348 PWSHP
-1358 QTPSPPS
+1358 PSPS
-1365 ILGTDNSSSGNGTG
+1365 LEGDNR
-1379 FGLGIASPQ
+1379 PQ
-1388 MRRSEGS
+1388 TRRSEGS
-1395 SKSIDGLV
+1395 GSIDGFV
-1403 HTNPNPGHAEAD
+1403 NPGHPEDD
-1415 LDKWGVSPF
+1415 LDHWGASPF

-1435 SRGLRGKDD
+1435 SRGLRGKE
-1444 RDTNDNQDSDKDR
+1444 DK
-1457 DKDKDNDRRKL
+1457 RKPK
-1468 RTVSAFVSKRSSLNQ
+1468 TPGNYTFVPKRSSMNQ